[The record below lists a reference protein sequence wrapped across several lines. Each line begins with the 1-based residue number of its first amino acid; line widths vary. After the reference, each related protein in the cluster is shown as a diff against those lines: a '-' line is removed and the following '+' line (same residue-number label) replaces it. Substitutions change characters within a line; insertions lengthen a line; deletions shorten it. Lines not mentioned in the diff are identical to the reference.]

1 MLTLHTSSEE
11 EKILYLRKF
20 AQNIRNNNEGPQL
33 LEDRADWQA
42 FYGKLWKRRPQVPN
56 LANSSLPF
64 PPPDWS
70 PNLLE
75 ETLLEPV
82 LKSFITVFIIMTG

>member
-11 EKILYLRKF
+11 EKILYLPKF

-33 LEDRADWQA
+33 LEDSADWQA

-56 LANSSLPF
+56 LANSSH
-64 PPPDWS
+64 PPDWS
-70 PNLLE
+70 PNPLE